1 MLERPRTPAETR
13 QERRRA
19 LRRAKKARYRTRR
32 RAGEMIVPLKVDFW
46 ILEALIAEGWL
57 AEWDAGDRRRVA
69 EAAQSRE
76 NFWSR
81 YDA

>member
-1 MLERPRTPAETR
+1 
-13 QERRRA
+13 
-19 LRRAKKARYRTRR
+19 
-32 RAGEMIVPLKVDFW
+32 MIVPLKVDFW